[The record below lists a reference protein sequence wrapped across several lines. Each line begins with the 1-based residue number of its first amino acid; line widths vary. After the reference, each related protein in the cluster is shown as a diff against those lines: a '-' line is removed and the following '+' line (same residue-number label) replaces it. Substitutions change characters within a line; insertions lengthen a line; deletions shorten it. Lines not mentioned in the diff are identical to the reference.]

1 MAEFILFLVA
11 LVLGVAGLGTG
22 VAAYRLWIRNS
33 PTALAQPPHQDAYRY
48 LTYNLAHDISNP
60 LQSIL
65 VTLENIAACSI
76 QDEAR
81 WRQYLALLRNDIHYL
96 AKLTDEAKLLAQ
108 LDAPDLPL
116 VQERVNLDR
125 VAVETIFSL
134 GERADQRGVRLAYQ
148 GLPQPPWMWG
158 DNGKLR
164 QLLYNLI
171 ENAIKYVPD
180 TTGEVVVTVRADLP
194 MILTLTVADNGSGMS
209 PDQLQSLWDAPFQP
223 RNARTRQ
230 QAGTGLGLVI
240 VKRIV
245 EQHRGTITVESTEG
259 QGSTFTVLLPVY
271 TPLTPPL
278 PVAPNGVAAIGDVK
292 NI

>member
-1 MAEFILFLVA
+1 MAEILLLLIA
-11 LVLGVAGLGTG
+11 LVLGIAGVGTG
-22 VAAYRLWIRNS
+22 VAAYRLWVRTA
-33 PTALAQPPHQDAYRY
+33 PPALAVPPPQDPYRY

-65 VTLENIAACSI
+65 VTLENISACSV

-81 WRQYLALLRNDIHYL
+81 WRQYLALLRNDIRYL

-148 GLPQPPWMWG
+148 GLPQPPWVWG

-171 ENAIKYVPD
+171 ENGIKYVPD
-180 TTGEVVVTVRADLP
+180 GTGEVVVIVRADTLGL
-194 MILTLTVADNGSGMS
+194 LTLTVADNGSGMS
-209 PDQLQSLWDAPFQP
+209 PDHLQSLWDAPFQP

-245 EQHRGTITVESTEG
+245 EQHRGTIAVASMEG
-259 QGSTFTVLLPVY
+259 KGTTFTVSLPIYSPESAPAPLLPSGS
-271 TPLTPPL
+271 
-278 PVAPNGVAAIGDVK
+278 VATG
-292 NI
+292 

>member
-1 MAEFILFLVA
+1 MAEFLLLLMAV
-11 LVLGVAGLGTG
+11 VLGLAGAGTG
-22 VAAYRLWIRNS
+22 WAAYRLWMQSASDRLS
-33 PTALAQPPHQDAYRY
+33 VPPQQDPYRY

-81 WRQYLALLRNDIHYL
+81 WRQYLALLRNDIRHL
-96 AKLTDEAKLLAQ
+96 AKLTDEAKLLSQ

-148 GLPQPPWMWG
+148 GLSQPPLVWG
-158 DNGKLR
+158 DTGKLR

-171 ENAIKYVPD
+171 ENGIKYVPD
-180 TTGEVVVTVRADLP
+180 ATGEVVVTVRADEP
-194 MILTLTVADNGSGMS
+194 DRLTLTIADNGSGMS
-209 PDQLQSLWDAPFQP
+209 AEQMQGLWDAPFQP

-245 EQHRGTITVESTEG
+245 AQHRGAITVESTEG
-259 QGSTFTVLLPVY
+259 QGTTFIVQLPVY
-271 TPLTPPL
+271 TPESAPL
-278 PVAPNGVAAIGDVK
+278 PLVAGNVVGG
-292 NI
+292 